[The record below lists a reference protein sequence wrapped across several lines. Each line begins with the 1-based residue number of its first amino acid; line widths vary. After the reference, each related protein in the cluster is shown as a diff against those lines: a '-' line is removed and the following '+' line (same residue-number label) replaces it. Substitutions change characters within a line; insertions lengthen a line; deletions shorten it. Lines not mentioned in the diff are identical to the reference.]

1 LTEFTFSRYLPPFL
15 QGYKGI
21 ALFLD
26 ADMVVR
32 ADIEELFQLADDQYA
47 VQVVATPKIFERP
60 SLMLFN
66 CAKCTALTPEFIE
79 SDSPQALQWGR
90 VGYLPPEWNN
100 CIGYEPA
107 DENAKIVHYTTGI
120 PCFEE
125 VQGLGHEDTW
135 RDELRGATRTVP
147 WADIMG
153 QSVHAEHLK
162 AKRAE
167 GR

>member
-1 LTEFTFSRYLPPFL
+1 M
-15 QGYKGI
+15 GYRGT

-26 ADMVVR
+26 ADMVCR
-32 ADIEELFQLADDQYA
+32 GDIEELFQLADPEVA
-47 VQVVATPKIFERP
+47 VQVVQCPKRFEWP

-66 CAKCTALTPEFIE
+66 NARCGVLTPDYIE
-79 SDSPQALQWGR
+79 TAQPQSLDWGA
-90 VGYLPPEWNN
+90 VGFLPKTWNN

-107 DENAKIVHYTTGI
+107 DPDAKLVHFTTGI

-135 RDELRGATRTVP
+135 AAELRAATQTVA
-147 WADIMG
+147 WQDIMG
-153 QSVHAEHLK
+153 GSVHAQHLEK
-162 AKRAE
+162 LRAE